1 MIDQYRAHVR
11 ILYDRYISYIQSGQG
26 VSQRV
31 LFPEM
36 LQLPASQAAILLE
49 IKPDL
54 EALGF
59 DLADMGNGAFSVNG
73 VPGGIEGVDVVG
85 LLNKMI
91 ETATEKGG
99 DVKSD
104 IHESI
109 ALTLAESAAIP
120 YGQVLSPLEMEQL
133 SEDLFA
139 SAMPGYTPD
148 GKITLT
154 VFSTE
159 ELSKRFK

>member
-1 MIDQYRAHVR
+1 MEVTSVRVKLAHNKNGKVNPKAFVTIVIDNWLAIRDMR
-11 ILYDRYISYIQSGQG
+11 IIQGKE
-26 VSQRV
+26 R
-31 LFPEM
+31 LFVAMPNR
-36 LQLPASQAAILLE
+36 
-49 IKPDL
+49 K
-54 EALGF
+54 
-59 DLADMGNGAFSVNG
+59 
-73 VPGGIEGVDVVG
+73 
-85 LLNKMI
+85 
-91 ETATEKGG
+91 KGG

>member
-1 MIDQYRAHVR
+1 MFVSYMTVIYRIFSLGNVFH
-11 ILYDRYISYIQSGQG
+11 S
-26 VSQRV
+26 RV

-36 LQLPASQAAILLE
+36 IYLSASQGAILAS
-49 IKPDL
+49 IKSDL
-54 EALGF
+54 DALGF
-59 DLADMGNGAFSVNG
+59 DLSDMGSGAYSING
-73 VPGGIEGVDVVG
+73 VPGGIEGVDVVN

-91 ETATEKGG
+91 ETASEKGG

-109 ALTLAESAAIP
+109 ARTLAESAAIP
-120 YGQVLSPLEMEQL
+120 YGQILSPLEMEQL
-133 SEDLFA
+133 AEDLFA

-159 ELSKRFK
+159 ELQKRFK